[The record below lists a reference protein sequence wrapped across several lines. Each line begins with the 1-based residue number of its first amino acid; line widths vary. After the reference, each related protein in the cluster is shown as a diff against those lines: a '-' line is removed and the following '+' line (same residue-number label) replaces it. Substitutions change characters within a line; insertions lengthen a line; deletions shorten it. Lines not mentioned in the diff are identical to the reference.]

1 MASSTARS
9 PGSWSRAPS
18 PASRSDG
25 IAVSGLD
32 ALGAAAMTGVGI
44 AGVTGTTHVAS
55 SVRATAITAGAGI
68 GGGAVSAGRSARKG
82 VFAGAVPVAAS
93 VLGLASARG
102 LAPGTIAAAVRGW
115 VGARDTDG
123 IGAGP
128 LATGCS
134 THACCNGSATGVT
147 AGSAAVTCAG
157 TTTTRRSGTSIRRS
171 CQGNPKPRSQRP
183 WPPKVRL
190 NSNVWIS
197 SESSS
202 ACVSRRCSALMRWV
216 LARRCNLWDSS
227 VLRRRCPD
235 TAAGAG
241 QDGTMSCAP
250 VDLTG
255 PPVMTL
261 PKHLGDIRE
270 PHSVHCP
277 IHTRQTRG
285 VDSHMSERTVDA
297 GKATAH

>member
-1 MASSTARS
+1 MAGSTARS
-9 PGSWSRAPS
+9 QASWSIRARAAL

-25 IAVSGLD
+25 IAVSGLE
-32 ALGAAAMTGVGI
+32 ALGAAATTGVCI
-44 AGVTGTTHVAS
+44 AGVAGTTHVAS

-68 GGGAVSAGRSARKG
+68 GAGAVSPGGSARTG
-82 VFAGAVPVAAS
+82 IGAGAAPVAAS
-93 VLGLASARG
+93 VLGLASALG
-102 LAPGTIAAAVRGW
+102 LVSSTIAAAVRRG

-123 IGAGP
+123 VRAGP
-128 LATGCS
+128 LATCRS
-134 THACCNGSATGVT
+134 TPACCNGSATGVT

-171 CQGNPKPRSQRP
+171 CQGKPKPGSQSP

-202 ACVSRRCSALMRWV
+202 AYVIRLRSGLMRW
-216 LARRCNLWDSS
+216 LSARRWNVWTSS
-227 VLRRRCPD
+227 VLRRRCSG

-250 VDLTG
+250 VDL
-255 PPVMTL
+255 
-261 PKHLGDIRE
+261 
-270 PHSVHCP
+270 
-277 IHTRQTRG
+277 
-285 VDSHMSERTVDA
+285 
-297 GKATAH
+297 

>member
-1 MASSTARS
+1 
-9 PGSWSRAPS
+9 
-18 PASRSDG
+18 
-25 IAVSGLD
+25 
-32 ALGAAAMTGVGI
+32 MTGVGI
-44 AGVTGTTHVAS
+44 AGVAGTTHVAS
-55 SVRATAITAGAGI
+55 SVRAKAITAGAGI
-68 GGGAVSAGRSARKG
+68 GGGAVSPGRSARKG
-82 VFAGAVPVAAS
+82 ICAGAAPVAAS
-93 VLGLASARG
+93 VLGLASALG
-102 LAPGTIAAAVRGW
+102 LASGTIAAAVRRG

-123 IGAGP
+123 VSAGP

-171 CQGNPKPRSQRP
+171 CQGKPKPGSQSP

-202 ACVSRRCSALMRWV
+202 ACVSRLRSGLMRW
-216 LARRCNLWDSS
+216 LSARRWNLWNSS
-227 VLRRRCPD
+227 VLRRRCSG

-270 PHSVHCP
+270 PHPVHCH
-277 IHTRQTRG
+277 IHTRQTWGSILTCPNEPSTRG
-285 VDSHMSERTVDA
+285 EPLRTES
-297 GKATAH
+297 TRR